1 MDQVWVAF
9 GSAVVYLTAAII
21 LCGLAYYGALYVWA
35 VWVLARTWWQN
46 RGES

>member
-9 GSAVVYLTAAII
+9 GSAVVYLTGFII
-21 LCGLAYYGALYVWA
+21 VAGLAYYAGLYVWA
-35 VWVLARTWWQN
+35 VVVLARTWWQN